1 MRVRRILSC
10 SVAWQTIRAPRV
22 EGMYRNVFWDLGG
35 TLVDTYPQLDAAFV
49 EVVRRAGG
57 EVSLP
62 EVARLTRNSTHAAM
76 TALSERFGIE
86 VGLFEHA
93 NQQLKNL
100 WEHDPAPSMPG
111 AKALMRDIALSRGL
125 NLVVTHRDRASAMA
139 LLGGLGLAID
149 DLISTADGFPRKPD
163 PTMYQVLLERHG
175 LDVADCLAVGDRPI
189 DATAAHSAGMAAA
202 MLESPEAPVDDD
214 AEYSVA
220 GLDELRPL
228 LGL

>member
-1 MRVRRILSC
+1 
-10 SVAWQTIRAPRV
+10 
-22 EGMYRNVFWDLGG
+22 MYRHVFWDLGG

-49 EVVRRAGG
+49 DVVRQGG
-57 EVSLP
+57 GSVDVS
-62 EVARLTRNSTHAAM
+62 EVAPLTRRSTAVAM
-76 TALSERFGIE
+76 SALSERFGIS
-86 VGLFEHA
+86 VDLFERA
-93 NQQLKNL
+93 NLQLKAL
-100 WEHDPAPSMPG
+100 WERDPAPAMPG
-111 AKALMRDIALSRGL
+111 AKELMRDIALSRGL
-125 NLVVTHRDRASAMA
+125 NLVVTHRDRDSAMA
-139 LLGGLGLAID
+139 LLGGLGLAVD

-163 PTMYQVLLERHG
+163 PTMYQVLLDRHG

-220 GLDELRPL
+220 SLDELRPL